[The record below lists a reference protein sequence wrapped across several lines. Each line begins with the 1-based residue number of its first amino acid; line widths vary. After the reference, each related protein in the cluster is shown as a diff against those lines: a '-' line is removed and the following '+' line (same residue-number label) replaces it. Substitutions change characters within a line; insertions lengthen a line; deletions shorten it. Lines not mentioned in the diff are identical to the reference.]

1 MTYRKFKADY
11 LFLGDRMA
19 SPDSVLITT
28 GEGIVQEIVPGSEA
42 GEDAEVYSGVLSP
55 GFVNCHCHLELSHLK
70 GVIREGTGL
79 VDFLSTV
86 IRRRGE
92 AAKAAGAGG
101 GSEQGERTREQSPF
115 EGTGDIRSGSPVR
128 KDAEVSADTRSGSLA
143 RGLGERVEE
152 KIREAIAAGEQEML
166 DNGIVAVGDICN
178 TADTVAQKALGR
190 LYYHNFIETMGFIEE
205 GAAVRFGHSLTVF
218 NAFAEAYQLPIE
230 SNSIVPHAPYSVSGA
245 LFRLIAGFPGN
256 HLLTIHNQESEAE
269 NEWLLSGKGDFLR
282 LYQLLGL
289 DVSFFKGTGKRSP
302 ESFLPYFYRNQ
313 SLILVHNVATGAE
326 DVQAAVGGT
335 WSERPFEKRTREG
348 APGGPDLY
356 FCLCPNA
363 NLYIGGQ
370 LPDVELLHRQG
381 CRIVIGTDSLASNHQ
396 LSILEELKTLQRAF
410 PGLSTPTLLQWATA
424 GGAEALQLERVLGT
438 FAAGKQPGI
447 VLIEGG
453 EGDRLTAGA
462 NVRRL
467 L

>member
-11 LFLGDRMA
+11 LFLGDGM
-19 SPDSVLITT
+19 SDPDSVLITT
-28 GEGIVQEIVPGSEA
+28 DEGIVQAVVAGREA
-42 GEDAEVYSGVLSP
+42 GDDVEVYSGVLSP
-55 GFVNCHCHLELSHLK
+55 GFVNCHCHLELSHMK
-70 GVIREGTGL
+70 GVIPEGTGL

-86 IRRRGE
+86 IRQRAE
-92 AAKAAGAGG
+92 AA
-101 GSEQGERTREQSPF
+101 PP
-115 EGTGDIRSGSPVR
+115 EGV
-128 KDAEVSADTRSGSLA
+128 A
-143 RGLGERVEE
+143 
-152 KIREAIAAGEQEML
+152 EAIAAGEQEML
-166 DNGIVAVGDICN
+166 DNGIMAVGDICN

-190 LYYHNFIETMGFIEE
+190 LYYHNFIETMGFVEE
-205 GAAVRFGHSLTVF
+205 GAAARFAHSLAVF

-256 HLLTIHNQESEAE
+256 HLLTIHNQESETE

-282 LYQLLGL
+282 LYAALGL
-289 DVSFFKGTGKRSP
+289 DVSFYRGTGKRSL

-326 DVQAAVGGT
+326 DVRAA
-335 WSERPFEKRTREG
+335 R
-348 APGGPDLY
+348 AGGPDLY

-363 NLYIGGQ
+363 NLYISGQ
-370 LPDVELLHRQG
+370 LPDVELLQRQG

-410 PGLSTPTLLQWATA
+410 PGLPTPTLLQWATA
-424 GGAEALQLERVLGT
+424 GGAEALQAEGVLGT
-438 FAAGKQPGI
+438 FAAGKQPGV

-462 NVRRL
+462 RVRRL
-467 L
+467 V

>member
-1 MTYRKFKADY
+1 
-11 LFLGDRMA
+11 MA
-19 SPDSVLITT
+19 GPDSVLITT
-28 GEGIVQEIVPGSEA
+28 SEGIVQAVVPESEA
-42 GEDAEVYSGVLSP
+42 GNDVEVYSGVLSP
-55 GFVNCHCHLELSHLK
+55 GFVNCHCHLELSHMK
-70 GVIREGTGL
+70 GVIPEGTGL

-86 IRRRGE
+86 IRRRG
-92 AAKAAGAGG
+92 AVGSGSDQGAAGDAAG
-101 GSEQGERTREQSPF
+101 
-115 EGTGDIRSGSPVR
+115 D
-128 KDAEVSADTRSGSLA
+128 
-143 RGLGERVEE
+143 
-152 KIREAIAAGEQEML
+152 KITEAIAAGEQEML

-178 TADTVAQKALGR
+178 TADTVVQKALGR
-190 LYYHNFIETMGFIEE
+190 LYYHNFIETMGFIEQ
-205 GAAVRFGHSLTVF
+205 GARARFGHSLGVF

-269 NEWLLSGKGDFLR
+269 NEWLLSGQGDFLR

-289 DVSFFKGTGKRSP
+289 DVSFFKGTGKRSL

-313 SLILVHNVATGAE
+313 SLILVHNVATGFE
-326 DVQAAVGGT
+326 DVRAAESAGARGGDGVGG
-335 WSERPFEKRTREG
+335 RGPV
-348 APGGPDLY
+348 GPDLY

-363 NLYIGGQ
+363 NLYISGQ
-370 LPDVELLHRQG
+370 LPDVELLQRQG

-424 GGAEALQLERVLGT
+424 GGAEALQVKGVLGT
-438 FAAGKQPGI
+438 FSPGKEPGV

-462 NVRRL
+462 AVRRL

>member
-1 MTYRKFKADY
+1 
-11 LFLGDRMA
+11 
-19 SPDSVLITT
+19 
-28 GEGIVQEIVPGSEA
+28 
-42 GEDAEVYSGVLSP
+42 
-55 GFVNCHCHLELSHLK
+55 
-70 GVIREGTGL
+70 

-86 IRRRGE
+86 IRQRAE
-92 AAKAAGAGG
+92 AA
-101 GSEQGERTREQSPF
+101 PP
-115 EGTGDIRSGSPVR
+115 EGV
-128 KDAEVSADTRSGSLA
+128 A
-143 RGLGERVEE
+143 
-152 KIREAIAAGEQEML
+152 EAIAAGEQEML
-166 DNGIVAVGDICN
+166 DNGIMAVGDICN

-190 LYYHNFIETMGFIEE
+190 LYYHNFIETMGFVEE
-205 GAAVRFGHSLTVF
+205 GAAARFAHSLAVF

-256 HLLTIHNQESEAE
+256 HLLTIHNQESETE

-282 LYQLLGL
+282 LYAALGL
-289 DVSFFKGTGKRSP
+289 DVSFYQGTGKRSL

-326 DVQAAVGGT
+326 DVRAA
-335 WSERPFEKRTREG
+335 R
-348 APGGPDLY
+348 AGGPDLY

-363 NLYIGGQ
+363 NLYISGQ
-370 LPDVELLHRQG
+370 LPDVELLQRQG

-410 PGLSTPTLLQWATA
+410 PGLPTPTLLQWATA
-424 GGAEALQLERVLGT
+424 GGAEALQAEGVLGT
-438 FAAGKQPGI
+438 FAAGKQPGV

-462 NVRRL
+462 RVRRL
-467 L
+467 V

>member
-1 MTYRKFKADY
+1 MSD
-11 LFLGDRMA
+11 
-19 SPDSVLITT
+19 PDSVLITT
-28 GEGIVQEIVPGSEA
+28 DEGIVQAVVAGREA
-42 GEDAEVYSGVLSP
+42 GDDVEVYSGVLSP
-55 GFVNCHCHLELSHLK
+55 GFVNCHCHLELSHMK
-70 GVIREGTGL
+70 GVIPEGTGL

-86 IRRRGE
+86 IRQRAE
-92 AAKAAGAGG
+92 AA
-101 GSEQGERTREQSPF
+101 PP
-115 EGTGDIRSGSPVR
+115 EGV
-128 KDAEVSADTRSGSLA
+128 A
-143 RGLGERVEE
+143 
-152 KIREAIAAGEQEML
+152 EAIAAGEQEML
-166 DNGIVAVGDICN
+166 DNGIMAVGDICN

-190 LYYHNFIETMGFIEE
+190 LYYHNFIETMGFVEE
-205 GAAVRFGHSLTVF
+205 GAAARFAHSLAVF

-256 HLLTIHNQESEAE
+256 HLLTIHNQESETE

-282 LYQLLGL
+282 LYAALGL
-289 DVSFFKGTGKRSP
+289 DVSFYRGTGKRSL

-326 DVQAAVGGT
+326 DVRAA
-335 WSERPFEKRTREG
+335 R
-348 APGGPDLY
+348 AGGPDLY

-363 NLYIGGQ
+363 NLYISGQ
-370 LPDVELLHRQG
+370 LPDVELLQRQG

-410 PGLSTPTLLQWATA
+410 PGLPTPTLLQWATA
-424 GGAEALQLERVLGT
+424 GGAEALQAEGVLGT
-438 FAAGKQPGI
+438 FAAGKQPGV

-462 NVRRL
+462 RVRRL
-467 L
+467 V

>member
-1 MTYRKFKADY
+1 MSD
-11 LFLGDRMA
+11 
-19 SPDSVLITT
+19 PDSVLITT
-28 GEGIVQEIVPGSEA
+28 DEGIVQAVVAGREA
-42 GEDAEVYSGVLSP
+42 GDDVEVYSGVLSP
-55 GFVNCHCHLELSHLK
+55 GFVNCHCHLELSHMK
-70 GVIREGTGL
+70 GVIPEGTGL

-86 IRRRGE
+86 IRQRAE
-92 AAKAAGAGG
+92 AA
-101 GSEQGERTREQSPF
+101 PP
-115 EGTGDIRSGSPVR
+115 EGV
-128 KDAEVSADTRSGSLA
+128 A
-143 RGLGERVEE
+143 
-152 KIREAIAAGEQEML
+152 EAIAAGEQEML
-166 DNGIVAVGDICN
+166 DNGIMAVGDICN

-190 LYYHNFIETMGFIEE
+190 LYYHNFIETMGFVEE
-205 GAAVRFGHSLTVF
+205 GAAARFAHSLAVF

-256 HLLTIHNQESEAE
+256 HLLTIHNQESETE

-282 LYQLLGL
+282 LYAALGL
-289 DVSFFKGTGKRSP
+289 DVSFYQGTGKRSL

-326 DVQAAVGGT
+326 DVRAA
-335 WSERPFEKRTREG
+335 R
-348 APGGPDLY
+348 AGGPDLY

-363 NLYIGGQ
+363 NLYISGQ
-370 LPDVELLHRQG
+370 LPDVELLQRQG

-410 PGLSTPTLLQWATA
+410 PGLPTPTLLQWATA
-424 GGAEALQLERVLGT
+424 GGAEALQAEGVLGT
-438 FAAGKQPGI
+438 FAAGKQPGV

-462 NVRRL
+462 RPRRL
-467 L
+467 V

>member
-1 MTYRKFKADY
+1 M
-11 LFLGDRMA
+11 
-19 SPDSVLITT
+19 
-28 GEGIVQEIVPGSEA
+28 
-42 GEDAEVYSGVLSP
+42 
-55 GFVNCHCHLELSHLK
+55 K

-86 IRRRGE
+86 IRRR
-92 AAKAAGAGG
+92 AVAQAPTSAGSGSASG
-101 GSEQGERTREQSPF
+101 GS
-115 EGTGDIRSGSPVR
+115 
-128 KDAEVSADTRSGSLA
+128 
-143 RGLGERVEE
+143 VEE
-152 KIREAIAAGEQEML
+152 KILEAIAAGEQEML
-166 DNGIVAVGDICN
+166 DNGIVAVADICN

-190 LYYHNFIETMGFIEE
+190 LYYHNFIETMGFIEG
-205 GAAVRFGHSLTVF
+205 GAAARFAHSLSVF
-218 NAFAEAYQLPIE
+218 NTFAEAYQLPIE
-230 SNSIVPHAPYSVSGA
+230 SNSIVPHAPYSVSAA

-289 DVSFFKGTGKRSP
+289 DVSFFKGTGKRGP

-313 SLILVHNVATGAE
+313 SLILVHNVAMGAE
-326 DVQAAVGGT
+326 DVRAAMG
-335 WSERPFEKRTREG
+335 
-348 APGGPDLY
+348 GGPDLY

-370 LPDVELLHRQG
+370 LPDVEMLHRQG
-381 CRIVIGTDSLASNHQ
+381 CRIVMGTDSLASNHQ

-410 PGLSTPTLLQWATA
+410 PGLSTATLLQWASA
-424 GGAEALQLERVLGT
+424 AGAEALQLERVLGT
-438 FAAGKQPGI
+438 FEAGKQPGV

-462 NVRRL
+462 GVRRL

>member
-28 GEGIVQEIVPGSEA
+28 GEGIVQAVVPGSEA
-42 GEDAEVYSGVLSP
+42 GEDVEVYSGVLSP
-55 GFVNCHCHLELSHLK
+55 GFVNCHCHLELSHMK
-70 GVIREGTGL
+70 GVIPEGTGL

-86 IRRRGE
+86 IKRRGE
-92 AAKAAGAGG
+92 VLQAAAAGSGG
-101 GSEQGERTREQSPF
+101 E
-115 EGTGDIRSGSPVR
+115 SG
-128 KDAEVSADTRSGSLA
+128 G
-143 RGLGERVEE
+143 RVEE
-152 KIREAIAAGEQEML
+152 KILEAIAAGEQEML

-190 LYYHNFIETMGFIEE
+190 LYYHNFIETMGFIEQ
-205 GAAVRFGHSLTVF
+205 GAPARFGHSLSVF
-218 NAFAEAYQLPIE
+218 NAFVEAYQLPIE
-230 SNSIVPHAPYSVSGA
+230 SNSIVPHAPYSVSPA

-289 DVSFFKGTGKRSP
+289 DVSFFKGTGKRGP

-313 SLILVHNVATGAE
+313 SLILVHNVAMGTG
-326 DVQAAVGGT
+326 DV
-335 WSERPFEKRTREG
+335 G

-370 LPDVELLHRQG
+370 LPDVELLHGQG
-381 CRIVIGTDSLASNHQ
+381 CRIVIGTDSMASNHQ

-410 PGLSTPTLLQWATA
+410 PGLSTATLLQWASA
-424 GGAEALQLERVLGT
+424 AGAEALQLERVLGT
-438 FAAGKQPGI
+438 FETGKQPG
-447 VLIEGG
+447 VLLIEGT

-462 NVRRL
+462 SVRRL

>member
-11 LFLGDRMA
+11 LFLGDGM
-19 SPDSVLITT
+19 SDPDSVLITT
-28 GEGIVQEIVPGSEA
+28 DEGIVQAVVAGREA
-42 GEDAEVYSGVLSP
+42 GDDVEVYSGVLSP
-55 GFVNCHCHLELSHLK
+55 GFVNCHCHLELSHMK
-70 GVIREGTGL
+70 GVIPEGTGL

-86 IRRRGE
+86 IRQRAE
-92 AAKAAGAGG
+92 AA
-101 GSEQGERTREQSPF
+101 PP
-115 EGTGDIRSGSPVR
+115 EGV
-128 KDAEVSADTRSGSLA
+128 A
-143 RGLGERVEE
+143 
-152 KIREAIAAGEQEML
+152 EAIAAGEQEML
-166 DNGIVAVGDICN
+166 DNGIMAVGDICN

-190 LYYHNFIETMGFIEE
+190 LYYHNFIETMGFVEE
-205 GAAVRFGHSLTVF
+205 GAAARFAHSLAVF

-256 HLLTIHNQESEAE
+256 HLLTIHNQESETE

-282 LYQLLGL
+282 LYAALGL
-289 DVSFFKGTGKRSP
+289 DVSFYQGTGKRSL

-326 DVQAAVGGT
+326 DVRAA
-335 WSERPFEKRTREG
+335 R
-348 APGGPDLY
+348 AGGPDLY

-363 NLYIGGQ
+363 NLYISGQ
-370 LPDVELLHRQG
+370 LPDVELLQRQG

-410 PGLSTPTLLQWATA
+410 PGLPTPTLLQWATA
-424 GGAEALQLERVLGT
+424 GGAEALQAEGVLGT
-438 FAAGKQPGI
+438 FAAGKQPGV

-462 NVRRL
+462 RVRRL
-467 L
+467 V